1 MYINRESEIWKTAPW
16 HVKLS
21 AIGSRRVIAVRR
33 WKNLGFFLG
42 LAGLLVALL
51 GKLTSLEIIFELG
64 ISCSPFGLAACMYWF
79 ALDWFRDNPE
89 ALKE

>member
-16 HVKLS
+16 HVKFS
-21 AIGSRRVIAVRR
+21 AIGSKRVIAVRR
-33 WKNLGFFLG
+33 WKNLCFFLG
-42 LAGLLVALL
+42 LAGILVALL
-51 GKLTSLEIIFELG
+51 GILVRNELLFELG
-64 ISCSPFGLAACMYWF
+64 MICSPFGIAACMYWF

>member
-16 HVKLS
+16 HVKFS
-21 AIGSRRVIAVRR
+21 AFGSRRVIAVRR

-42 LAGLLVALL
+42 LAGFLVSLL
-51 GKLTSLEIIFELG
+51 GSSMDYEELFLLG
-64 ISCSPFGLAACMYWF
+64 IICSPFGLAACMYWF